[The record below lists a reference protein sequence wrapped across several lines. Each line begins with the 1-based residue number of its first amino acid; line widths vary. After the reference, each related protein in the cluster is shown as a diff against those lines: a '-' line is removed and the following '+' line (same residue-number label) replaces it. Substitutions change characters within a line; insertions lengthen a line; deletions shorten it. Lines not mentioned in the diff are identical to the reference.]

1 MTQPLGSSMYGAVD
15 LSGLGG
21 QSGPTA
27 STEAAGVLPGPFV
40 LDVTPENLRTVLET
54 SAGVPVIV
62 VFFAENVEQS
72 VSLAAQLEALAQQAK
87 GHFQLGKVDSVAHPE
102 VAQAFG
108 VTGIPAAV
116 AVMQGQPIPLFQ
128 GMPQEGEL
136 APLVNRVLE
145 AASQN
150 GLSGVL
156 DGDQQATPMAPE
168 RPPHLA
174 AGLDALD
181 AGDIDKA
188 HAEFTQA
195 IKDNP
200 GDAESK
206 VMLAQVELLQR
217 VRTYEDPLGVLQVA
231 AQSGLGDV
239 EAQLAAADVE
249 CYSRR
254 AESAFSRLIDV
265 IRVTSG
271 KERDEVR
278 ERLLELF
285 AIVGADSPTVTAAR
299 RVLAS
304 ALF

>member
-15 LSGLGG
+15 LSAIGG
-21 QSGPTA
+21 GSAAPGAAPASGVVSGPY
-27 STEAAGVLPGPFV
+27 V
-40 LDVTPENLRTVLET
+40 LDVTPDNLRTVLET
-54 SAGVPVIV
+54 SAGVPVV
-62 VFFAENVEQS
+62 LVFVADNVEQS
-72 VSLAAQLEALAQQAK
+72 MSLARQLEALAREAQ
-87 GHFQLGKVDSVAHPE
+87 GHFQLGKVDSVSHPE

-108 VTGIPAAV
+108 VAGIPSAV

-136 APLVNRVLE
+136 APLINRVME
-145 AASQN
+145 AAHQN
-150 GLSGVL
+150 GLNGVL
-156 DGDQQATPMAPE
+156 DGAEEAEVQAPE
-168 RPPHLA
+168 RPPHQA

-181 AGDIDKA
+181 AGDIDRA

-200 GDAESK
+200 GDSESK

-217 VRTYEDPLGVLQVA
+217 VRTYEDPVALLQKA
-231 AQSGLGDV
+231 GQADLGDIDLH
-239 EAQLAAADVE
+239 LAAADIE
-249 CYSRR
+249 CYSRH
-254 AESAFSRLIDV
+254 ADSAFTRLIDV

-271 KERDEVR
+271 KERDRVR

-285 AIVGADSPTVTAAR
+285 EIVGADDPSVGAAR
-299 RVLAS
+299 RALAS